1 MIIGVPKEIK
11 PQEYRVG
18 MIPAGVRAL
27 TKQGH
32 RVIIQKSAGEGS
44 GIPDKDYISAGAI
57 IQTEAKKIYEE
68 ADMIVKVKEPL
79 EEEYDFLKPNQILYT
94 FLHLAPDRKLT
105 LALLE
110 RKVIG
115 IAYETIQLPDGPL
128 PLLIPMSEIAGRMA
142 IQVGASLLEK
152 ENGGRG
158 VLLAGVP
165 GVAPGNVVILGA
177 GTVGINAAKIAIGM
191 GAKVT
196 ILDINLERLR
206 YLDDIFGVKM
216 TTLFC
221 DEENIEKTVLE
232 ADLVVGAALK
242 PGARAPVL
250 VNHDLVS
257 RMKVGAVIVDVA
269 VDQGGCVETIH
280 PTYHDNP
287 TYVVDGIV
295 HYGVANMPW
304 AVGRTSTF
312 ALTNATF
319 PYLLKIANLG
329 APKVFEQ
336 DSILLSGLNLYKG
349 SLVCKPVSDS
359 LKIPCAPPESL
370 F

>member
-152 ENGGRG
+152 ENGEEESFWPEFRE
-158 VLLAGVP
+158 LLQ
-165 GVAPGNVVILGA
+165 
-177 GTVGINAAKIAIGM
+177 
-191 GAKVT
+191 VT
-196 ILDINLERLR
+196 WS
-206 YLDDIFGVKM
+206 F
-216 TTLFC
+216 
-221 DEENIEKTVLE
+221 
-232 ADLVVGAALK
+232 
-242 PGARAPVL
+242 
-250 VNHDLVS
+250 
-257 RMKVGAVIVDVA
+257 
-269 VDQGGCVETIH
+269 
-280 PTYHDNP
+280 
-287 TYVVDGIV
+287 
-295 HYGVANMPW
+295 W
-304 AVGRTSTF
+304 
-312 ALTNATF
+312 
-319 PYLLKIANLG
+319 
-329 APKVFEQ
+329 EQ
-336 DSILLSGLNLYKG
+336 
-349 SLVCKPVSDS
+349 
-359 LKIPCAPPESL
+359 EQWE
-370 F
+370 